1 MEREYRYREDFDNLL
16 YLTDDRESHLNC
28 VGERLG
34 RVKEEEKLE
43 ISLRNRNCR
52 KQWKVG
58 RMNCVVLRETP
69 FGPLKQRR

>member
-1 MEREYRYREDFDNLL
+1 MEPVGNQTVFEVIR
-16 YLTDDRESHLNC
+16 TNC

-52 KQWKVG
+52 KQWKIG